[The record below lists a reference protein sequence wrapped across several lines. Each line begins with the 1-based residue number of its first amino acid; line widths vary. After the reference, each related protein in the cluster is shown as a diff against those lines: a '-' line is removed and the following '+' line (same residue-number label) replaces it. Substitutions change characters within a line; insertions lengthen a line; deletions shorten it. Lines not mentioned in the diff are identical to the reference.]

1 MHMTRIARVCQSARR
16 LSGDRSGLALL
27 EFALSMPI
35 VLALGLYGVETA
47 NLALANLRISQMA
60 LNLADNASRVGVQS
74 SLATEQLREVDI
86 NDVLAALRNQG
97 AAMKLSTRGRVT
109 LSSLEEQ
116 NGNQVI
122 HWQRCLGLKSGVGY
136 ASSYGA
142 TSATDGTDTNAAN
155 DGIISAGGMGDAG
168 AKVIAPPNSGLMFV
182 EINYDYMPVAGTAWL
197 PSGATKLHYIASFI
211 VRDRRDFSQIFN
223 PAPATAAIRST
234 CDKFTT

>member
-1 MHMTRIARVCQSARR
+1 MHMTSIARVCRSARR
-16 LSGDRSGLALL
+16 LSRDRSGLALL

-122 HWQRCLGLKSGVGY
+122 HWQRCLGLKSGTGY

-142 TSATDGTDTNAAN
+142 TSPTDGTDTSAAN
-155 DGIISAGGMGDAG
+155 DGIVSPGGMGDAG

-182 EINYDYMPVAGTAWL
+182 EINYDYMPVVGTAWL
-197 PSGATKLHYIASFI
+197 PSGAVKLHYIASFI